1 MLKDKFIK
9 IKYITVLSLLMPYI
23 CFAMGDSR
31 SRGIEEGLPLEEK
44 ARWKVMEILQNSSVD
59 LQMDA
64 VEVAAKSGDETL
76 LSNVMPILNDERAPE
91 PIKFA
96 CLMAIG
102 DAKYSGGLKFAEKYK
117 TNENPNLKM
126 AAAYALIRLGR
137 DSNSNCKIILEQL
150 DSEDQKTK
158 DNAVL
163 LLGKA
168 GQRKYIRVLRW
179 LFNNEDSTERSKLLI
194 VEALARLRDP
204 EARSKAWALMIS
216 KRADDR
222 VMGITSMQKLKTLKA
237 KDAILTMLDDGV
249 LEVRLV
255 AAENAALLGDK
266 SGKDIVVDFF
276 DNKVNKLDK
285 KDRDRALLHAIDA
298 AIAIKDVDTAS
309 YVPDYL
315 DYDSKKIQL
324 KAAQA
329 VLSM

>member
-9 IKYITVLSLLMPYI
+9 IKYIAAIIVSIPVI
-23 CFAMGDSR
+23 CSAMGDSR
-31 SRGIEEGLPLEEK
+31 SRGVEEGLPLEEK
-44 ARWKVMEILQNSSVD
+44 ARWKVMEIIQSGSID

-64 VEVAAKSGDETL
+64 IEVAAKSGDETL
-76 LSNVMPILNDERAPE
+76 LSNIMPVLNDEKAPE

-96 CLMAIG
+96 GLMAIG

-117 TNENPNLKM
+117 TDENPNLKM
-126 AAAYALIRLGR
+126 AAAYALIRLGKT
-137 DSNSNCKIILEQL
+137 SNSNYKIILNHL

-168 GQRKYIRVLRW
+168 GERKYISVLRW
-179 LFNNEDSTERSKLLI
+179 LYNNENSTERTKLLI
-194 VEALARLRDP
+194 VEALSRLRDP

-237 KDAILTMLDDGV
+237 KNAILTMLDDGV

-266 SGKDIVVDFF
+266 SGRDIVLNFF
-276 DNKVNKLDK
+276 KNKVNTLDK

-298 AIAIKDVDTAS
+298 AMAIKGVDSAQ

-315 DYDSKKIQL
+315 DYNSKKIQL

-329 VLSM
+329 ILSM